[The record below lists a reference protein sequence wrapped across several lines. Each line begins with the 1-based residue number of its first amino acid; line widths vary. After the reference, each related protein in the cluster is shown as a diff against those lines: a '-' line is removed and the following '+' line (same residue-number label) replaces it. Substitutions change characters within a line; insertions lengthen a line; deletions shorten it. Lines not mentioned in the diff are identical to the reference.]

1 MTRESIQFIINIWD
15 PKDIIYYDEEGD
27 QGTCNYDEYDA
38 EVDNICKCLALSGG
52 TCSTERL
59 AEILRVV
66 FAEYFG
72 EEEFLWAEK
81 PREGAKT
88 FEQVA
93 EEILHDTITV
103 GTNIFDVEPKP
114 TSFEDYK
121 RYKDFL
127 KELAQAFGG
136 AVKILGADQ
145 PTVEPQNYIPAEDR
159 ILAQLFNEEVHAELV
174 RYIEERKAAL
184 ARLKIL
190 QETYR
195 EEDFDTNLPLTFRSL
210 VEMLFG
216 DSERG
221 REVAEKIL
229 AAYDMPEEI
238 LQNGLEPLLDCVRPY
253 GILRPEAKWL
263 FNISQL
269 VKENYGGKLPETFS
283 ALFEVPN
290 LETHIIC
297 NIRHELIKNSDA
309 DYDKHVLRVANRT
322 KIDEDDTSLEDEHKL
337 FWHGQKICKDEPKC
351 SICPL
356 LSCPSRC

>member
-15 PKDIIYYDEEGD
+15 PKHIIYYDEEGD

-38 EVDNICKCLALSGG
+38 EVDVICKCLALSGG

-81 PREGAKT
+81 PREDAKT

-114 TSFEDYK
+114 ASFEDYK

-136 AVKILGADQ
+136 DIKVLGADK

-174 RYIEERKAAL
+174 RYVEERKAAL

-210 VEMLFG
+210 VKMLFG
-216 DSERG
+216 HSERD
-221 REVAEKIL
+221 REVTEKIL
-229 AAYDMPEEI
+229 AAYKTPEEI

-253 GILRPEAKWL
+253 GNLRQKAKWL
-263 FNISQL
+263 FKISELL
-269 VKENYGGKLPETFS
+269 VENYDGKLPETF
-283 ALFEVPN
+283 AELLDIPN
-290 LETHIIC
+290 LGAGIIS
-297 NIRHELIKNSDA
+297 NIKYKLIRNSDA

-322 KIDEDDTSLEDEHKL
+322 SWEDDHKL